1 MSAVTPPAT
10 TDDAVA
16 SELAV
21 ETHRRHRR
29 RRVLVAAAAAV
40 LVVAGALVVV
50 ADPFGSHGTS
60 NANNAAPTS
69 RATVTKRD
77 LSSQTNVNGTL
88 GYTGSYSVASQAQG
102 TITSLPT
109 VGQIVSQGQPL
120 YEVNATPIVL
130 LYGSTPAYRSLSAGM
145 TGPDVAQLNADL
157 VALEYATSSQLD
169 PTSDLFSSAT
179 ATALK
184 KLQGDLGV
192 SKTGSLALGDAV
204 FLPSE
209 IRVTAVSAALG
220 TSAGGAV
227 LTASSTTRV
236 VTLALSALQQSKVKV
251 GDAVTITLPDNRTTP
266 GVVTS
271 VGSVATTPSSGGTP
285 TVNVE
290 VAPTD
295 PGATG
300 SLDQAP
306 VQVSIVTATAKDALV
321 VPVNALLALAGGGY
335 AIETIDAQ
343 GAHHLVPVTLGLFD
357 DAAGLVQVSGRGV
370 APGER
375 VVVPST

>member
-1 MSAVTPPAT
+1 MSAVTPRTT

-16 SELAV
+16 SELSGDQ
-21 ETHRRHRR
+21 RR
-29 RRVLVAAAAAV
+29 RRPRRRALVAIAAAV
-40 LVVAGALVVV
+40 FIAAGGVVV
-50 ADPFGSHGTS
+50 IGDPFGSRGAS
-60 NANNAAPTS
+60 NADNTAPAS

-109 VGQIVSQGQPL
+109 VGQVVSQGQAL
-120 YEVNATPIVL
+120 YEVNATPVVL

-145 TGPDVAQLNADL
+145 TGADVAQLNADL
-157 VALEYATSSQLD
+157 VALGYATSSQLD
-169 PTSDLFSSAT
+169 PTSDVFSSAT

-192 SKTGSLALGDAV
+192 AKTGILALGDAV
-204 FLPSE
+204 FLPSG
-209 IRVTAVSAALG
+209 IRVTAVSATLG
-220 TSAGGAV
+220 MSAGGAI

-236 VTLALSALQQSKVKV
+236 VTVALSALQQSKVKV

-266 GVVTS
+266 GVVMS
-271 VGSVATTPSSGGTP
+271 VGSVATAPSAGGTP

-335 AIETIDAQ
+335 AIETIDAH
-343 GAHHLVPVTLGLFD
+343 GAHHLLPVTLGLFD
-357 DAAGLVQVSGRGV
+357 DAAGLVQVSGPGV
-370 APGER
+370 AAGER

>member
-1 MSAVTPPAT
+1 
-10 TDDAVA
+10 
-16 SELAV
+16 
-21 ETHRRHRR
+21 
-29 RRVLVAAAAAV
+29 
-40 LVVAGALVVV
+40 
-50 ADPFGSHGTS
+50 
-60 NANNAAPTS
+60 
-69 RATVTKRD
+69 
-77 LSSQTNVNGTL
+77 
-88 GYTGSYSVASQAQG
+88 YSVVGQSQG

-109 VGQIVSQGQPL
+109 VGQVVSQGQPL
-120 YEVNATPIVL
+120 YEVNATPVVL

-145 TGPDVAQLNADL
+145 TGPDVAELNADL
-157 VALEYATSSQLD
+157 VALGYATSSQLD
-169 PTSDLFSSAT
+169 PTSDVFSSAT

-192 SKTGSLALGDAV
+192 AKTGSLALGDAV

-209 IRVTAVSAALG
+209 IRVTALSATLG
-220 TSAGGAV
+220 MSAGGSV

-236 VTLALSALQQSKVKV
+236 VTVALSALQQSKVTV

-266 GVVTS
+266 GVVSS
-271 VGSVATTPSSGGTP
+271 VGSVATTPSGGGTP

-290 VAPTD
+290 VTPTD

-335 AIETIDAQ
+335 AIETIDTH
-343 GAHHLVPVTLGLFD
+343 GAHHVVPVTLGLFD

>member
-1 MSAVTPPAT
+1 MSAVTPPTT

-16 SELAV
+16 SELSGDQ
-21 ETHRRHRR
+21 RR
-29 RRVLVAAAAAV
+29 RRPRRRALVAIAAAV
-40 LVVAGALVVV
+40 FIAAGGVVV
-50 ADPFGSHGTS
+50 IGDPFGSHGAS
-60 NANNAAPTS
+60 NADNTAPAS

-109 VGQIVSQGQPL
+109 VGQVVSQGQAL
-120 YEVNATPIVL
+120 YEVNATPVVL

-145 TGPDVAQLNADL
+145 TGADVAQLNADL
-157 VALEYATSSQLD
+157 VALGYATSSQLD
-169 PTSDLFSSAT
+169 PTSDVFSSAT

-192 SKTGSLALGDAV
+192 AKTGILALGDAV

-209 IRVTAVSAALG
+209 IRVTAVSATLG
-220 TSAGGAV
+220 MSAGGAI

-236 VTLALSALQQSKVKV
+236 VTVALSALQQSKVKV

-266 GVVTS
+266 GVVMS
-271 VGSVATTPSSGGTP
+271 VGSVATAPSGGGTP

-335 AIETIDAQ
+335 AIEAIDAH
-343 GAHHLVPVTLGLFD
+343 GAHHLLPVTLGLFD
-357 DAAGLVQVSGRGV
+357 DAAGLVQVSGPGV

>member
-1 MSAVTPPAT
+1 MSAVTPPTT

-16 SELAV
+16 SELSGDQ
-21 ETHRRHRR
+21 RR
-29 RRVLVAAAAAV
+29 RRPRRRALVAIAAAV
-40 LVVAGALVVV
+40 FIAAGGVVV
-50 ADPFGSHGTS
+50 IGDPFGSRGAS
-60 NANNAAPTS
+60 NADNTAPAS

-109 VGQIVSQGQPL
+109 VGQVVSQGQAL
-120 YEVNATPIVL
+120 YEVNATPVVL

-145 TGPDVAQLNADL
+145 TGADVAQLNADL
-157 VALEYATSSQLD
+157 VALGYATSSQLD
-169 PTSDLFSSAT
+169 PTSDVFSSAT

-192 SKTGSLALGDAV
+192 AKTGILALGDAV
-204 FLPSE
+204 FLPSG
-209 IRVTAVSAALG
+209 IRVTAVSATLG
-220 TSAGGAV
+220 MSAGGAI

-236 VTLALSALQQSKVKV
+236 VTVALSALQQSKVKV

-266 GVVTS
+266 GVVKS

-335 AIETIDAQ
+335 AIETIDAH
-343 GAHHLVPVTLGLFD
+343 GAHHLLPVTLGLFD
-357 DAAGLVQVSGRGV
+357 DAAGLVQVSGPGV
-370 APGER
+370 AAGER

>member
-1 MSAVTPPAT
+1 MSAVTPPTT

-16 SELAV
+16 SELSGDQ
-21 ETHRRHRR
+21 RR
-29 RRVLVAAAAAV
+29 RRPRRRALVAIAAAV
-40 LVVAGALVVV
+40 FIAAGGVVV
-50 ADPFGSHGTS
+50 IGDPFGSRGAS
-60 NANNAAPTS
+60 NADNTAPAS

-109 VGQIVSQGQPL
+109 VGQVVSQGQAL
-120 YEVNATPIVL
+120 YEVNATPVVL

-145 TGPDVAQLNADL
+145 TGADVAQLNADL
-157 VALEYATSSQLD
+157 VALGYATSSQLD
-169 PTSDLFSSAT
+169 PTSDVFSSAT

-192 SKTGSLALGDAV
+192 AKTGILALGDAV
-204 FLPSE
+204 FLPSG
-209 IRVTAVSAALG
+209 IRVTAVSATLG
-220 TSAGGAV
+220 MSAGGAI

-236 VTLALSALQQSKVKV
+236 VTVALSALQQSKVKV

-266 GVVTS
+266 GVVMS
-271 VGSVATTPSSGGTP
+271 VGSVATAPSAGGTP

-335 AIETIDAQ
+335 AIETIDAH
-343 GAHHLVPVTLGLFD
+343 GAHHLLPVTLGLFD
-357 DAAGLVQVSGRGV
+357 DAAGLVQVSGPGV
-370 APGER
+370 AAGER

>member
-1 MSAVTPPAT
+1 MSAVTPPTT

-16 SELAV
+16 SELSGDQ
-21 ETHRRHRR
+21 RR
-29 RRVLVAAAAAV
+29 RRPRRRALVAIAAAV
-40 LVVAGALVVV
+40 FIAAGGVVV
-50 ADPFGSHGTS
+50 IGDPFGSHGAS
-60 NANNAAPTS
+60 NADNTAPAS

-109 VGQIVSQGQPL
+109 VGQVVSQGQAL
-120 YEVNATPIVL
+120 YEVNATPVVL

-145 TGPDVAQLNADL
+145 TGADVAQLNADL
-157 VALEYATSSQLD
+157 VALGYATSSQLD
-169 PTSDLFSSAT
+169 PTSDVFSSAT

-192 SKTGSLALGDAV
+192 AKTGILALGDAV

-209 IRVTAVSAALG
+209 IRVTAVSATLG
-220 TSAGGAV
+220 MSAGGAI

-236 VTLALSALQQSKVKV
+236 VTVALSALQQSKVKV

-266 GVVTS
+266 GVVMS
-271 VGSVATTPSSGGTP
+271 VGSVATAPSGGGTP

-335 AIETIDAQ
+335 AIETIDAH
-343 GAHHLVPVTLGLFD
+343 GAHHLLPVTLGLFD
-357 DAAGLVQVSGRGV
+357 DAAGLVQVSGPGV

>member
-16 SELAV
+16 SELAGNQ
-21 ETHRRHRR
+21 RR
-29 RRVLVAAAAAV
+29 RRPRRRALIAIAAAV
-40 LVVAGALVVV
+40 VVAAGGVVV
-50 ADPFGSHGTS
+50 IADPFGGHGSS
-60 NANNAAPTS
+60 NADNAAPIS
-69 RATVTKRD
+69 RATVTQRD

-88 GYTGSYSVASQAQG
+88 GYAGSYSVAGQSQG

-109 VGQIVSQGQPL
+109 VGQVVSQGQAL
-120 YEVNATPIVL
+120 YEVNATPVVL

-145 TGPDVAQLNADL
+145 TGADVAQLNADL
-157 VALEYATSSQLD
+157 VALGYATSSQLD
-169 PTSDLFSSAT
+169 PTSDVFSSAT
-179 ATALK
+179 VTALK

-192 SKTGSLALGDAV
+192 TKTGSLALGDAV

-209 IRVTAVSAALG
+209 IRVTAVSATLG
-220 TSAGGAV
+220 TSAGGPV

-236 VTLALSALQQSKVKV
+236 VTVALSALQQSKVKV

-271 VGSVATTPSSGGTP
+271 VGSVATTPSGGGTP

-306 VQVSIVTATAKDALV
+306 VQVSIVTDTAKNALV
-321 VPVNALLALAGGGY
+321 VPVNALVALAGGGY
-335 AIETIDAQ
+335 AIETIDTH
-343 GAHHLVPVTLGLFD
+343 GAHHLLPVTLGLFD
-357 DAAGLVQVSGRGV
+357 DAAGLVQISGAGV
-370 APGER
+370 TPGER

>member
-1 MSAVTPPAT
+1 MSAVTPPTT

-16 SELAV
+16 SELAA

-60 NANNAAPTS
+60 NADNAAPTS

-145 TGPDVAQLNADL
+145 TGPDVAQLNFDL
-157 VALEYATSSQLD
+157 VALGYATSSQLD

-209 IRVTAVSAALG
+209 IRVTAVPAALG

-266 GVVTS
+266 GVVKS

-335 AIETIDAQ
+335 AIETIDTQ

-375 VVVPST
+375 VVVPAT

>member
-1 MSAVTPPAT
+1 MSAVTPPTT

-16 SELAV
+16 SELAA

-60 NANNAAPTS
+60 NADSAAPTS

-130 LYGSTPAYRSLSAGM
+130 LYGSTPAYRSLSVGM
-145 TGPDVAQLNADL
+145 TGPDVAQLNFDL
-157 VALEYATSSQLD
+157 VALGYATSSQLD

-209 IRVTAVSAALG
+209 IRVTAVPAALG

-266 GVVTS
+266 GVVKS

-335 AIETIDAQ
+335 AIETIDTQ
-343 GAHHLVPVTLGLFD
+343 GAHHLLPVTLGLFD